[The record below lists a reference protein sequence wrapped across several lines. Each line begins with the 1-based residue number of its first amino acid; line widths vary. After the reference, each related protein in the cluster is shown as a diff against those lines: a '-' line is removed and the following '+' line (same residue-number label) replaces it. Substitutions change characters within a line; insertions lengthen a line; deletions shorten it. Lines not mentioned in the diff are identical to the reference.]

1 MDERVAML
9 VELRAALG
17 LRRHEAVRLRPLTA
31 DKGDHVVIRAGTRG
45 RRQPVVSNLDFE
57 ASYDPWED
65 TVVVWGAHLN
75 PGRRRSIDRAKALV
89 TSSGRIVPES
99 YTSARWAR
107 WERQVFNKCEL
118 SRKGIGFTPDT
129 IRKEWMCARA
139 ERLSGLHRPLRRST
153 PLTLEETLR
162 DVVGRQIAALE
173 AGLVNS
179 HSMDLYHGPRDPH
192 APQRL
197 YARVKSCLTALCA
210 NPLSVWTRTAGRAQG
225 GGDAYR

>member
-1 MDERVAML
+1 ML
-9 VELRAALG
+9 VELRPALG

-99 YTSARWAR
+99 YASAR

-139 ERLSGLHRPLRRST
+139 ERLSGLHRPLADRRRSRWKKPYATSLAGKSRRWRPVSSTRTAWTFIMAHATRTRRSACT
-153 PLTLEETLR
+153 PASSRASL
-162 DVVGRQIAALE
+162 
-173 AGLVNS
+173 
-179 HSMDLYHGPRDPH
+179 
-192 APQRL
+192 
-197 YARVKSCLTALCA
+197 ALCG